1 MFESENQIR
10 RTNITFL
17 LALFFSQFVP
27 LALQLIPQ
35 FQGFPLLY
43 HQLLSLFPFIVVYFI
58 VARKNPLDVLQI
70 SALPIRSTLLII
82 LLVFMSGIFVGV
94 LTTLSRLIIPETT
107 SNIIYAV
114 TSGSEDNLLAMIV
127 GLAVMPAILEEI
139 IFRGIILSGYREENL
154 LKLSIMNGFMFG
166 LFHLNLDQFVYAF
179 ALGIILTYLVV
190 ITGSI
195 LSGMLFHFLFNL
207 STPLVVYFLN
217 HANTSPEIL
226 AYFKETPPVTNL
238 TFPIILELAAIAI
251 FSIFTI
257 RWILSKLMRIHHF
270 DSDLYQRRFSDH
282 YITWP
287 IIIAVL
293 FFIAIQIIY

>member
-27 LALQLIPQ
+27 LALQLIPR
-35 FQGFPLLY
+35 FQNFPLLY
-43 HQLLSLFPFIVVYFI
+43 HQLLSLFPFIVLYFI
-58 VARKNPLDVLQI
+58 VTRKNPLDVLQI

-82 LLVFMSGIFVGV
+82 LLVMLSGVFVGV
-94 LTTLSRLIIPETT
+94 ITTLSRLIIPETT

-114 TSGSEDNLLAMIV
+114 TQGSENNLLAMIV

-139 IFRGIILSGYREENL
+139 LFRGIFLSGYREENL

-217 HANTSPEIL
+217 RADTSPEIL

-238 TFPIILELAAIAI
+238 TFPIILELTAIAI
-251 FSIFTI
+251 FSIFMI
-257 RWILSKLMRIHHF
+257 RLILSKLMRIHHF
-270 DSDLYQRRFSDH
+270 DADLYQRRFSDH

-287 IIIAVL
+287 IVVSVL

>member
-43 HQLLSLFPFIVVYFI
+43 HQLLSLFPFIVLYFI

-70 SALPIRSTLLII
+70 SALPIRSTLLIV
-82 LLVFMSGIFVGV
+82 LLVILSGVFVGV
-94 LTTLSRLIIPETT
+94 ITTLSRLVIPETT

-114 TSGSEDNLLAMIV
+114 TQGSEDNLLAMIV
-127 GLAVMPAILEEI
+127 GLAVLPAILEEI
-139 IFRGIILSGYREENL
+139 LFRGIFLSGYREENL
-154 LKLSIMNGFMFG
+154 LKLSLMNGFMFG

-217 HANTSPEIL
+217 RADTSPEIL

-238 TFPIILELAAIAI
+238 TFPIILELTAIAI
-251 FSIFTI
+251 FSVFTI
-257 RWILSKLMRIHHF
+257 RLILSRLMRIHHF
-270 DSDLYQRRFSDH
+270 DADLYQRRFSDH

-287 IIIAVL
+287 IVVSVL

>member
-1 MFESENQIR
+1 MFESERLIR

-17 LALFFSQFVP
+17 LALLFSQFVP
-27 LALQLIPQ
+27 LALQLIPG

-43 HQLLSLFPFIVVYFI
+43 HQLLSLFPFIVLYFLFT
-58 VARKNPLDVLQI
+58 RNNPIEVMRI

-82 LLVFMSGIFVGV
+82 LLVVISGVFVGV
-94 LTTLSRLIIPETT
+94 ITSLSRLVIPETT

-114 TSGSEDNLLAMIV
+114 TKGAENNLLAMII
-127 GLAVMPAILEEI
+127 GLAVLPAVLEET
-139 IFRGIILSGYREENL
+139 IFRGILLHGYREENL

-190 ITGSI
+190 ITNSI

-217 HANTSPEIL
+217 RADTSPEIL

-238 TFPIILELAAIAI
+238 TFPIILELTAIAI
-251 FSIFTI
+251 FSIFMI
-257 RWILSKLMRIHHF
+257 RLILSRLMRIHHF
-270 DSDLYQRRFSDH
+270 DADLYQRRFSDH

-287 IIIAVL
+287 ITVSVL